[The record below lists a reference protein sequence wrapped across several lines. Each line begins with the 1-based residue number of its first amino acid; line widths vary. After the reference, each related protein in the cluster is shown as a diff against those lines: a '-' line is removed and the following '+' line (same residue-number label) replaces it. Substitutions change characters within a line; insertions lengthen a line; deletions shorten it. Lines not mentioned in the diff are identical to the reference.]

1 MYQQCNGIRVAAPLT
16 LVITKLV
23 SIELQNNIHNKYTD
37 INIPMLIVAL
47 QYRVNYEINI
57 RIL

>member
-1 MYQQCNGIRVAAPLT
+1 MP
-16 LVITKLV
+16 LVITKLA

-37 INIPMLIVAL
+37 INIPVLIVAL
-47 QYRVNYEINI
+47 QYRANYEINI